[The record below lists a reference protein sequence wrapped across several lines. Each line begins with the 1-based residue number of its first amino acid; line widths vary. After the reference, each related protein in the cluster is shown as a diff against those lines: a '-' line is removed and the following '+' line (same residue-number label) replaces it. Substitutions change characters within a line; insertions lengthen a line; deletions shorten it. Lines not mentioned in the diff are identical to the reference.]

1 MCDQSIIN
9 DYESQ
14 IAALRF
20 QLDAVTQDRD
30 SWKELSEAQLEHL
43 RMVLRRLNEVNAQL
57 EQLLHPVANITDL

>member
-20 QLDAVTQDRD
+20 QLDAVMQDRD
-30 SWKELSEAQLEHL
+30 SWKELSEAQLEHS
-43 RMVLRRLNEVNAQL
+43 RMILRRLNEVNAQL
-57 EQLLHPVANITDL
+57 DSLLHPADTIADL